1 MNSFLDSFKGRGG
14 GGGGRSG
21 SVSRSSGGSRSGSV
35 SRSSAGGR
43 SSTGVSTGV
52 LIAAG
57 GSTLSDEPDRTA
69 GSGGAYEPKNPEESD
84 ESDESDKPAIDD
96 RTMTLII
103 IICVIVGVIV
113 VYGIVDFVMDYKK
126 YKDNNANGTFLEF
139 IKQMW
144 SSDKSD
150 EKKPSI

>member
-14 GGGGRSG
+14 GGGRSG
-21 SVSRSSGGSRSGSV
+21 SISRSSGGSRSGSV

-69 GSGGAYEPKNPEESD
+69 GSGGSYEPKNPEESD

-150 EKKPSI
+150 EKKPSV

>member
-1 MNSFLDSFKGRGG
+1 MNSFLDSFKGRG

-57 GSTLSDEPDRTA
+57 GSTLSDEPGRTA
-69 GSGGAYEPKNPEESD
+69 GSGGAYEPKNPE

-150 EKKPSI
+150 EKKPSV